1 MFYCP
6 ADNGRSETFRAS
18 LGLILRPSPDGPL
31 SAAPWPAHC
40 ENDSLHL
47 QSNSDIIVSVLF
59 ASGGSRMLG
68 FGWTLQSLSCQN
80 GPVDCT
86 ELAASPAIVER
97 HRTVMPAFDLHHRP
111 FPLVLREWS
120 WPR

>member
-18 LGLILRPSPDGPL
+18 LGLILRPSPDGRLP
-31 SAAPWPAHC
+31 AAPWPAHC

-59 ASGGSRMLG
+59 ASGGPRMLG

-80 GPVDCT
+80 RPVNCKK
-86 ELAASPAIVER
+86 LAASPPIFACHQIAI
-97 HRTVMPAFDLHHRP
+97 PASDM
-111 FPLVLREWS
+111 
-120 WPR
+120 